1 MHQLSKLKWLQ
12 ALFKKVLLT
21 SKILFCGS
29 NYNCFL
35 KRDSLKI
42 NQALLSF
49 ESLDTLFHCRK
60 LVSYKSNPKCGYDFK
75 TVSFLPLKLSL
86 DTCLNFSIAFTKVF
100 WYSRLFFSSSVVR
113 ATHSKSNKRRDVV
126 KVTVA
131 PKSCFDTN
139 TREFFIEKR

>member
-12 ALFKKVLLT
+12 AFFKKVLLT

-35 KRDSLKI
+35 KKDSPKI

-49 ESLDTLFHCRK
+49 ESLDTLINCKQLIRC
-60 LVSYKSNPKCGYDFK
+60 KSDPKCGYNFK
-75 TVSFLPLKLSL
+75 SFLPLNLSL